1 MPLRLLIFIAVV
13 WLLFTVFVTVFAA
26 SANKREVRNLPKWVW
41 IIICLAVPIIGGLLY
56 LVLGRPLGGPRSRGG
71 KSRVVAPDDDP
82 AFLRD
87 LSSKL
92 ESKDEKPKDQ
102 EAKEPDVTE
111 PKDQDPDSDPKDKS

>member
-1 MPLRLLIFIAVV
+1 MPLILLIFIAVV

-26 SANKREVRNLPKWVW
+26 SAKKNEVRNLPKWLWVL
-41 IIICLAVPIIGGLLY
+41 ICLAVPIVGGLLY
-56 LVLGRPLGGPRSRGG
+56 LVLGRPLGGPKTRGG

-92 ESKDEKPKDQ
+92 ESKEETPEEQKPK
-102 EAKEPDVTE
+102 E
-111 PKDQDPDSDPKDKS
+111 QDPDTDPKDKS